1 MNGGNRMDMI
11 EKYLEAIAAQLP
23 AAERADI
30 IAELRDLILN
40 RFEARERELGRA
52 ISDMEKETI
61 LRDIGHPL
69 VVAARYRKGPDSLVG
84 PLLFPYWLFA
94 VKAGLIIIAA
104 LCMLG
109 LILDF
114 LSGHWNIDRAIGHAL
129 TSFLSGGLTLIG
141 AATLAAAIFEHFG
154 IRPHFLT
161 HWRVSDLG
169 AFTLSDPMNW
179 RKFFRKHMG

>member
-1 MNGGNRMDMI
+1 MDMV

-40 RFEARERELGRA
+40 RFEARETELGRKL
-52 ISDMEKETI
+52 SDSERESI

-84 PLLFPYWLFA
+84 PLLFPYWLFG
-94 VKAGLIIIAA
+94 VKAGLLVIGAVCSVR
-104 LCMLG
+104 LFFE
-109 LILDF
+109 F
-114 LSGHWNIDRAIGHAL
+114 LSRADLDRAIGHAIS
-129 TSFLSGGLTLIG
+129 SFLSGGLTLIG
-141 AATLAAAIFEHFG
+141 VATLAAAIFEHYG

-179 RKFFRKHMG
+179 RKFFRKHVG